1 MEKRILFHT
10 SSPKD
15 IFIIGVENQ
24 YQSIE
29 SSITI
34 EEQSLKIVK
43 NGETTFNF
51 DIVNA
56 ITINTLEDFTK
67 YQSDFKKL
75 VPSKTKILYIP
86 NFIGEVVLNDDNNNQ
101 SYLEIPFCYVYETT
115 IDVNIND
122 IDTSKFTEVK
132 EKIKIPKTSEFK
144 TKRKYISFISALKGT
159 NIRLN
164 RECAFIDGSKL
175 SGMMDGVKFK
185 LTICEDGSI
194 NLEEIDTNF
203 TNKDQLQHFINDL
216 DEKDVT
222 GYTGKFVIA
231 NLPLHDIDGNLCYL
245 EVEHQKPIDNL
256 LNLLDIVDVEEITQ
270 NTVLNEKSINKLDF
284 LFSDDDDEDENGVEE
299 TNEIQEEVISSKPL
313 CFEEEMFKKLE
324 EDKKKELNTRIEN
337 KTKEIQKTKNE
348 INTITKKLNTYVEEL
363 KSLNSRL
370 ETMVENVEPNGYL
383 FFVSEE
389 IKSDIDINELEIKF
403 IDKICDLLK
412 VDKNALIDKVS
423 GGYYKISISDENTIS
438 KLKPTQDLY
447 DKIIQI
453 DPLCNLS
460 IEDNEY
466 VYKGELDWHMIVDK
480 MLKLG
485 FTQNAEFNKLCD
497 SNSYITSTYQSL
509 GNGMGILMESYNSRS
524 ISKPEPKTEE
534 EIKAKIEECK
544 ENEFNDKE
552 NYYWKKLR
560 RMQNLE
566 EIEKLEKELENPNL
580 SDNEK
585 LQIDNKIQYILDGK
599 PEFKCEEMI
608 TFDEPTDLVLIG
620 TMFDVFDP
628 FKNCLYE
635 EDIYDDYHTISIYRG
650 GEFLTDMDLEG
661 RIMVVTLKDYERWV
675 KTDLAESKE
684 FDDTFNAGSS
694 IDAFLL
700 PSFKGTLYKS
710 FRLPSGE
717 YVTSED
723 GIYYEQDTFLLNLPE
738 NTNILKIKNHD
749 LTKLDN
755 Q

>member
-1 MEKRILFHT
+1 MDKRILFNT
-10 SSPKD
+10 SIPKD

-29 SSITI
+29 SSIII

-43 NGETTFNF
+43 NNETTFNF

-115 IDVNIND
+115 IDVNIDD
-122 IDTSKFTEVK
+122 IDTSKLTEVK
-132 EKIKIPKTSEFK
+132 EEIKIPKKSEFK

-175 SGMMDGVKFK
+175 SGMMDGIKFK

-256 LNLLDIVDVEEITQ
+256 LNLLDIVDVEETTQ
-270 NTVLNEKSINKLDF
+270 NTILCEKTINKLDF
-284 LFSDDDDEDENGVEE
+284 LFSDDEYENEVDE
-299 TNEIQEEVISSKPL
+299 TNEKQEEVISSKPL
-313 CFEEEMFKKLE
+313 FYEEEMFKKLE

-337 KTKEIQKTKNE
+337 KTKEIQKAKNE
-348 INTITKKLNTYVEEL
+348 INTITKRLNTYVEEL
-363 KSLNSRL
+363 KNLNSRL
-370 ETMVENVEPNGYL
+370 EAMVEIAEPNGYI

-389 IKSDIDINELEIKF
+389 IKSDMDINELEIKF

-423 GGYYKISISDENTIS
+423 GGYYKISISDENTIG

-460 IEDNEY
+460 IEGNEY
-466 VYKGELDWHMIVDK
+466 IYKGELDWHMIVDK

-485 FTQNAEFNKLCD
+485 FTQNVEFNKLCN
-497 SNSYITSTYQSL
+497 SNSYITSSYQSL
-509 GNGMGILMESYNSRS
+509 ENDMEISIESYNSRV
-524 ISKPEPKTEE
+524 
-534 EIKAKIEECK
+534 
-544 ENEFNDKE
+544 
-552 NYYWKKLR
+552 KK
-560 RMQNLE
+560 
-566 EIEKLEKELENPNL
+566 
-580 SDNEK
+580 S
-585 LQIDNKIQYILDGK
+585 
-599 PEFKCEEMI
+599 
-608 TFDEPTDLVLIG
+608 
-620 TMFDVFDP
+620 
-628 FKNCLYE
+628 
-635 EDIYDDYHTISIYRG
+635 
-650 GEFLTDMDLEG
+650 
-661 RIMVVTLKDYERWV
+661 
-675 KTDLAESKE
+675 
-684 FDDTFNAGSS
+684 
-694 IDAFLL
+694 
-700 PSFKGTLYKS
+700 
-710 FRLPSGE
+710 
-717 YVTSED
+717 
-723 GIYYEQDTFLLNLPE
+723 
-738 NTNILKIKNHD
+738 
-749 LTKLDN
+749 
-755 Q
+755 